1 MIEYRIECTL
11 QEIERLRCRF
21 GRNLSAQGE
30 KTKSSI
36 IYANFSKHNRYL
48 EKFLFEVELLK

>member
-21 GRNLSAQGE
+21 GRNLSAKGE

-36 IYANFSKHNRYL
+36 IYAIFQSIIVIWKSF
-48 EKFLFEVELLK
+48 FLTWNC